1 MEGCMPEQMNLTMFK
16 EKVFDYE
23 QEKEWKFKGERPA
36 IIDFYADWC
45 GPCRMVGPVLEKIG
59 TKYSGKLDVYKVN
72 TDIEQ
77 ELAGMFGVQSIP
89 TLVFIPKD
97 GNPMV
102 SVGALPEKE
111 IDRIVKE
118 ELKVG

>member
-23 QEKEWKFKGERPA
+23 QEKEWKFKGDRPA

-59 TKYSGKLDVYKVN
+59 TKYSGKLDVYKVD
-72 TDIEQ
+72 TDVEQ

-118 ELKVG
+118 ELNVS

>member
-23 QEKEWKFKGERPA
+23 QEKEWKFKGDRPA

-59 TKYSGKLDVYKVN
+59 TKYSGKLDVYKVD
-72 TDIEQ
+72 TDVEQ

-118 ELKVG
+118 ELKVS